1 MMRYL
6 FTANSAAE
14 AHMISHLLHNEGIN
28 AQVHGDNL
36 IAGTAYMPDSGHIKI
51 TVPNVDYDKSMAI
64 IKALEASQP
73 RGEMKPK
80 IELRTSKR
88 ELFLAFALG
97 FFLCAFLYAADH
109 GLTFC
114 K

>member
-1 MMRYL
+1 MMRNL
-6 FTANSAAE
+6 LTANSAAE

-51 TVPNVDYDKSMAI
+51 TVPNNDYDKSMAI

-88 ELFLAFALG
+88 ELFLAFAFG
-97 FFLCAFLYAADH
+97 FFLCVFLYVTDH